1 MVFYGMDTYV
11 LVIAQEI
18 ETKSKSNET
27 KEIIESNGFRFHK
40 NADAARLTDQ
50 GTDHKASC

>member
-40 NADAARLTDQ
+40 NDAARLTDQ